1 MLMGWYEGV
10 GEGGVLGCCC
20 CGAIFVV
27 FAVAVFLLM
36 LVIIARLM
44 RQSTQPTPTN
54 PSQSSLQGLIRDDEV
69 DKLRSELTR
78 FNLI

>member
-1 MLMGWYEGV
+1 MGWYEGV

-36 LVIIARLM
+36 LVIIARIM
-44 RQSTQPTPTN
+44 RQSTQTN
-54 PSQSSLQGLIRDDEV
+54 TNQSLSIIPPGPHPR
-69 DKLRSELTR
+69 R
-78 FNLI
+78 